1 MKTLHLY
8 ITRQVLTALGMTVA
22 VFTFVLLLGNILK
35 EIIALLIAGQIT
47 FPLVLKAV
55 GLLLPYSMVYV
66 LPIGLLTAVLLVMG
80 RFSADQELTV
90 VRASGT
96 SLLAIVVP
104 VIGLS
109 ALLCVLCAVFNLW
122 VGPHCRTAYKNLI
135 FEVGTKSISN
145 LITEDRFIEEIP
157 GIILYVRKRHGDDLE
172 EVRLYEIEKNH
183 IKRRTTADRGKIIY
197 DPAGQKISFA
207 LFDAITE
214 YKKDEPSID
223 PSFIGPPAPRDPDEW
238 GTARGHRFDLP
249 PIDLTPLLNSD
260 RKPKLSEMD
269 HWQLERELK
278 DLNAKGVETMPVRV
292 QIQRQ
297 IAFSFACF
305 AFTLL
310 GIPLGIQAHRRETS
324 IGVAISLGLVL
335 VYYTFIIAA
344 EALQAKEYLHP
355 QLIVWIPNYL
365 FEILGVWLLWR
376 ANKT

>member
-1 MKTLHLY
+1 MKTLHRY

-55 GLLLPYSMVYV
+55 GLLLPFSMVYV

-80 RFSADQELTV
+80 RFSADQELTA

-96 SLLAIVVP
+96 SLLAIVSP

-122 VGPHCRTAYKNLI
+122 IGPHCRTAYKNLI
-135 FEVGTKSISN
+135 FEVGTKNISS

-157 GIILYVRKRHGDDLE
+157 GIILYARKRHGDDLE

-183 IKRRTTADRGKIIY
+183 ITRRTTADRGKIIY
-197 DPAGQKISFA
+197 DPASQKISFA

-214 YKKDEPSID
+214 YKKPEPTID
-223 PSFIGPPAPRDPDEW
+223 PNFIGPPVPRDPDEW
-238 GTARGHRFDLP
+238 GTARGNRFDLP
-249 PIDLTPLLNSD
+249 PIDLTPLMNSD

-278 DLNAKGVETMPVRV
+278 DLDAKGVGTMPVRV

-376 ANKT
+376 ANRT